1 MNNRIPRNGM
11 TLVEL
16 TVAIALAAMLMAS
29 LVGVTQGVAKH
40 AENAQKLDQPVWP
53 EQLRRLIRR
62 DVMAANEIWMDDGLI
77 WMLSDPPSYDR
88 NSTGLR
94 RIGYGVTD
102 TSSGRSTLMR
112 VDGQHSETLA
122 VGPTKISLERL
133 DRDGAP
139 QPLPSTPGPVPN
151 QLRLWVFEQDEKSP
165 LVLDLVVR

>member
-1 MNNRIPRNGM
+1 MNNRIRRNGM

-77 WMLSDPPSYDR
+77 LS
-88 NSTGLR
+88 L
-94 RIGYGVTD
+94 I
-102 TSSGRSTLMR
+102 
-112 VDGQHSETLA
+112 H
-122 VGPTKISLERL
+122 I
-133 DRDGAP
+133 
-139 QPLPSTPGPVPN
+139 
-151 QLRLWVFEQDEKSP
+151 
-165 LVLDLVVR
+165 